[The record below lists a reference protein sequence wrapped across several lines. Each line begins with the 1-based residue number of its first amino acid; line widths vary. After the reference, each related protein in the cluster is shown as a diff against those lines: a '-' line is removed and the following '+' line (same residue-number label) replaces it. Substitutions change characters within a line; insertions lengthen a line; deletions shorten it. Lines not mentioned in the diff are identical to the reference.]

1 MAVPPATDANAAA
14 QVPAAIDR
22 CCLPRSPPCPALILT
37 LLAQIHY
44 EGGGSRTPATDII
57 CPMYARVHQVL
68 KLAELPGMGC
78 LALPLT
84 VCRLLVAAETL
95 PGCRPPTPCPCPP
108 ACCIIPTVWPG
119 LAADETRPVI
129 LCEYAH
135 SMGNSTGNVREYW
148 EAFES
153 HPHLQ
158 ARLGCLR
165 AQHARLL
172 CCSISFLETARQVG
186 CHRPWQCWLEMH
198 HADLAQ
204 C

>member
-1 MAVPPATDANAAA
+1 MCRQAARQAGGQYGVQSTCRALPAPLTAGHRLLLGAMNAAH
-14 QVPAAIDR
+14 PGPP
-22 CCLPRSPPCPALILT
+22 CLP
-37 LLAQIHY
+37 
-44 EGGGSRTPATDII
+44 
-57 CPMYARVHQVL
+57 
-68 KLAELPGMGC
+68 
-78 LALPLT
+78 ALPLP
-84 VCRLLVAAETL
+84 CRYSFPRLHLPPKAIAAAKAAGKTPDTFYCL
-95 PGCRPPTPCPCPP
+95 QARSPQSPGLAPP
-108 ACCIIPTVWPG
+108 ACCLIPTVWPG

-165 AQHARLL
+165 AHHARLL
-172 CCSISFLETARQVG
+172 GCSISFLETARQVG
-186 CHRPWQCWLEMH
+186 CHRPWQCR
-198 HADLAQ
+198 AGNAP